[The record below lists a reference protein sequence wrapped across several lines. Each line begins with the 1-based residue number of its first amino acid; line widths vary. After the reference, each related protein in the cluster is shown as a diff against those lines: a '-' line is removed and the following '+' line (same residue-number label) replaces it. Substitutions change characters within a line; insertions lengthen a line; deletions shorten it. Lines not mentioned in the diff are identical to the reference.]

1 MGISSLGLASGID
14 SASIIDQLV
23 AIEQQKVTKVE
34 NEIQNDEAK
43 ISAYSQVKSLLTTLQ
58 SKVSSLSESS
68 AFDCFTS
75 ESSDD
80 TCVKIEG
87 NSGAVD
93 GSYNVKVFQLAA
105 NEKMISRNYRITS
118 QTASLSSMG
127 ISTGTISVDGVEI
140 EIDNDDTIQDL
151 RSKINSSTNSSGEKI
166 GVSASVVKVSETNFR
181 LVLSAKETGSEG
193 IQYQDVNGSVLQDL
207 GIISNSSGDK
217 GNTTQSIE
225 TNDNFETGF
234 NASSSGTS
242 IRVAGTDHNGNA
254 VDINYTKASNSTIND
269 FLSRIEESF
278 NGTVDA
284 SIDSSSGALILQ
296 DTITGRS
303 DLSISHLSTGT
314 TEQSVTLRS
323 IGNEGNG
330 VLSSGKDAYFS
341 VENIAMKGSSNT
353 VDNVVTGVTFTLDG
367 VSTEGETVSIKRDND
382 AIKEKVQAVVDAYN
396 ALLSYSKSA
405 TAYADPDDE
414 DSSNGVLAG
423 DSIVSSM
430 VSQIRANLKQ
440 DFSLFGTS
448 DKYTS
453 LIMFG
458 LKTDTSTGQMKLDE
472 DMFDKG
478 VTTHYNDLLGI
489 FNKIGV
495 PDSTAV
501 TFGRSTADTS
511 AGKYDIEEVDS
522 EHLRIR
528 LSGSNE
534 WYTSETRSGDIVTFS
549 DGPAKG
555 LSLTVASGS
564 LNGAASTFTF
574 SKGLGLLLD
583 EAIAKFNDSSTGTI
597 AMRKNSIQSG
607 IDRKETRVEKLTDQI
622 ERYRDRLTK
631 QYAALEEALSTLNSQ
646 TSSII
651 SSFGS

>member
-14 SASIIDQLV
+14 SATIIDQLV

-34 NEIQNDEAK
+34 NEIQTDEAK

-75 ESSDD
+75 ESSDES
-80 TCVKIEG
+80 CVKIEG
-87 NSGAVD
+87 NNGAVD

-105 NEKMISRNYRITS
+105 NEKMISSNYRITS

-127 ISTGTISVDGVEI
+127 ISSGIISVDGVEI
-140 EIDNDDTIQDL
+140 EIGNNDTIQDL

-166 GVSASVVKVSETNFR
+166 GVSASVVKVTEANFR

-193 IQYQDVNGSVLQDL
+193 IQYRDANGSVLQDL
-207 GIISNSSGDK
+207 GIITDASGDK
-217 GNTTQSIE
+217 GNTSQSIV
-225 TNDNFETGF
+225 TNDNFETAF
-234 NASSSGTS
+234 NTSTPGTIIQLSGS
-242 IRVAGTDHNGNA
+242 DHNGNA
-254 VDINYTKASNSTIND
+254 VDINYTMSSNSTIND
-269 FLSRIEESF
+269 FLLRVEESF

-284 SIDSSSGALILQ
+284 SIDSSSGAMILR
-296 DTITGRS
+296 DTITGTS
-303 DLSISHLSTGT
+303 DLSISHLSAGA
-314 TEQSVTLRS
+314 TEQSVSLLT
-323 IGNEGNG
+323 IGNEGIG

-341 VENIAMKGSSNT
+341 VENIAMTSDSNT
-353 VDNVVTGVTFTLDG
+353 IDNVVNGVTFTLDG
-367 VSTEGETVSIKRDND
+367 ISTEDVNVSIERDND
-382 AIKEKVQAVVDAYN
+382 AIKEKVQSVVDAYN

-423 DSIVSSM
+423 DSILSSM

-495 PDSTAV
+495 PESTAV
-501 TFGRSTADTS
+501 SFGRSTADTS
-511 AGKYDIEEVDS
+511 AGKYDIEEIDS
-522 EHLRIR
+522 EHLQIR

-607 IDRKETRVEKLTDQI
+607 IDRKETRVEKLNDQI
-622 ERYRDRLTK
+622 ERYRERLTK

>member
-14 SASIIDQLV
+14 SATIIDQLV

-58 SKVSSLSESS
+58 SKVSSLSDSS

-80 TCVKIEG
+80 TCVTIEG
-87 NSGAVD
+87 SSGAVD

-105 NEKMISRNYRITS
+105 NEKMISSNYRITS

-127 ISTGTISVDGVEI
+127 ISIGTISVDGVEI
-140 EIDNDDTIQDL
+140 EIDNDDTLQDL

-166 GVSASVVKVSETNFR
+166 GVSASVVKVTDSNFR
-181 LVLSAKETGSEG
+181 LVLSAKETGSDG

-207 GIISNSSGDK
+207 GIISNASGDK
-217 GNTTQSIE
+217 GNTAQSLA

-234 NASSSGTS
+234 NASTSGTS

-254 VDINYTKASNSTIND
+254 VDINYTKAPNSTMND
-269 FLSRIEESF
+269 FLLRIEESF

-303 DLSISHLSTGT
+303 NLSISHLSIGT
-314 TEQSVTLRS
+314 TDQAVTLRS
-323 IGNEGNG
+323 IGNEVSG

-341 VENIAMKGSSNT
+341 VENIVMTSSSNT
-353 VDNVVTGVTFTLDG
+353 IDNVVTGVTFTLDG
-367 VSTEGETVSIKRDND
+367 VSAEGETVSIKRDND
-382 AIKEKVQAVVDAYN
+382 AIKEKVQSVIDAYN
-396 ALLSYSKSA
+396 ALQSYSKSA

-423 DSIVSSM
+423 DSILSSM

-472 DMFDKG
+472 DMFEKG

-501 TFGRSTADTS
+501 SFGRSTADTS
-511 AGKYDIEEVDS
+511 AGKYDIEEVDT
-522 EHLRIR
+522 EHMRIR
-528 LSGSNE
+528 LSGSDD

-564 LNGAASTFTF
+564 LSGAASTFTF

-597 AMRKNSIQSG
+597 AMRKDSIQSG
-607 IDRKETRVEKLTDQI
+607 IDRKETRIEKLTDQI
-622 ERYRDRLTK
+622 ERYRERLTK

-651 SSFGS
+651 DSFSS